1 MNERERIKIVVD
13 AMGGD
18 YAPENP
24 IKGAILAARELDSD
38 IILVGDEELIR
49 RELKQQQALD
59 IPFEIVHTPEAIR
72 MDEDALQAIRKKKK
86 SSIRVAAEI
95 IKNKKASGMV
105 SAGNTGAIV
114 AIMKL
119 ILGTLEGVERP
130 ALAILVPHLKGYS
143 VVIDVG
149 ANVDCKPLH
158 LKQFAIM
165 GSIYAQEIL
174 KISKPRIGLLSIGEE
189 EIKGN
194 ELTKEVYKSLK
205 EAGINFIG
213 NVEGKDVY
221 AGVSDV
227 IVCDGFIGNVVLK
240 VSESIVETI
249 EKMLREELSKTIW
262 RKLGYFLCRK
272 AFRTFK
278 KRLDY
283 SEYGGAPLLGIN
295 GITIICHGRSTPK
308 AIKNAIKVAANF
320 SKFKLNESIREK
332 IKNIK
337 ESVEA
342 TL

>member
-1 MNERERIKIVVD
+1 MNEKEKIKIVVD

-24 IKGAILAARELDSD
+24 IKGALLAAKEYDAD
-38 IILVGDEELIR
+38 IILVGDEESIKK
-49 RELKQQQALD
+49 ELKKQQAYD
-59 IPFEIVHTPEAIR
+59 NNFEIIHTSEVIR

-95 IKNKKASGMV
+95 IKNKKASGFV

-119 ILGTLEGVERP
+119 VVGTLEGVERP

-174 KISKPRIGLLSIGEE
+174 NIPQPKIGLLSIGEE

-194 ELTKEVYKSLK
+194 ELTREVYKSLK

-240 VSESIVETI
+240 VSESLVETI
-249 EKMLREELSKTIW
+249 EKMLKEELAKTIW
-262 RKLGYFLCRK
+262 RKLGFFLSRK
-272 AFRTFK
+272 AFQTFK

-295 GITIICHGRSTPK
+295 GITIICHGRSSPK
-308 AIKNAIKVAANF
+308 AIKNAIRVAINF
-320 SKFKLNESIREK
+320 SKCKLNENIREK
-332 IKNIK
+332 IKKLK
-337 ESVEA
+337 EKIEIS
-342 TL
+342 L